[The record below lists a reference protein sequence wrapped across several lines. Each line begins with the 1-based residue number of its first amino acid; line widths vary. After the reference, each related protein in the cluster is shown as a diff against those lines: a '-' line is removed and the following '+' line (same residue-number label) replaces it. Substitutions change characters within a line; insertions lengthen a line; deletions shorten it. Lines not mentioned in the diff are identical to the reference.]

1 MTGAFKRN
9 IVIDVMISEIELG
22 SMYAIALRT
31 STFIVMASVIVALR

>member
-22 SMYAIALRT
+22 SMYAIRT
-31 STFIVMASVIVALR
+31 SMFIVMASVIVALR